1 MKKLNKQ
8 HMKTRQAGF
17 GALEVMIALIIGS
30 LVIIGAVGWYQS
42 LDTKSK
48 NSDELTNLATLM
60 TNTRQMKTS
69 SGYGT
74 SGTNLVPVL
83 SNAGGIPDTM
93 EYASSV
99 LYNAWGGTVTVLSNG
114 QTFTITYTGLPAE
127 NCIFLASKGA
137 ASSSQ
142 QTRINS
148 GTAITGEVTSIAAS
162 SSCNTATNSVAWT
175 VR

>member
-1 MKKLNKQ
+1 MKKRNNLHIKA
-8 HMKTRQAGF
+8 RQAGF

-30 LVIIGAVGWYQS
+30 LVIIGAVRWYQD

-48 NSDELTNLATLM
+48 NSDELTNLSSLT
-60 TNTRQMKTS
+60 TNIRQMRTA

-93 EYASSV
+93 EYASNV
-99 LYNAWGGTVTVLSNG
+99 LYNAWGGAVSVLSNG
-114 QTFTITYTGLPAE
+114 QTFTITYNGLPAE
-127 NCIFLASKGA
+127 NCIFLASKAGS
-137 ASSSQ
+137 SSSQ

-148 GTAITGEVTSIAAS
+148 GTAITGEVTAIQAS
-162 SSCNTATNSVAWT
+162 SGCNTDSNSVAWT

>member
-1 MKKLNKQ
+1 MKKHNNLNIKA
-8 HMKTRQAGF
+8 RQAGF

-48 NSDELTNLATLM
+48 NGDELENISSLI
-60 TNTRQMKTS
+60 TNTRQMRTA

-83 SNAGGIPDTM
+83 SNAAGIPEKM
-93 EYASSV
+93 EYSSSV
-99 LYNAWGGTVTVLSNG
+99 LYNAFGGTVTILSNG
-114 QTFTITYTGLPAE
+114 QTFTVTYNGLPTE
-127 NCIFLASKGA
+127 NCIFLASKAG
-137 ASSSQ
+137 SSSNQ

-148 GTAITGEVTSIAAS
+148 GTAITGEVTAIQAS
-162 SSCNTATNSVAWT
+162 SSCNTDSNSVAWT